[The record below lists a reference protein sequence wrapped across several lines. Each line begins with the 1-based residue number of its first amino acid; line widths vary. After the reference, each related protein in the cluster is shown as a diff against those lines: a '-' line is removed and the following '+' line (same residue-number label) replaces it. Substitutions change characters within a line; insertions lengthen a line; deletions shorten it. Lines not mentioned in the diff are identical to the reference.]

1 MGPSMP
7 IKDKTLRECKDCEA
21 VWRGA
26 VFCPFCDE
34 PTGEPVEETPADV
47 YLEVMLALLP
57 DDTRHDN

>member
-1 MGPSMP
+1 MP
-7 IKDKTLRECKDCEA
+7 IKDKTLRACLDCDA

-34 PTGEPVEETPADV
+34 PTGEPIEETPADV